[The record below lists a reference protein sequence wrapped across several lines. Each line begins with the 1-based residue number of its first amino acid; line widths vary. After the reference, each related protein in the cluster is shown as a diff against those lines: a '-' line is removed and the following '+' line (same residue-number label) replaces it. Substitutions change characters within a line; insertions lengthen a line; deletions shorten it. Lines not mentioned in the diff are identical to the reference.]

1 MLPTL
6 TAADD
11 VVIEFLDLLNARTV
25 SNGLDD
31 ELVIVL
37 GVESAVYAFSVNELF
52 QSFLIV
58 VNDREYLVFIIL
70 EDDQPIVSED
80 FAVVCK

>member
-1 MLPTL
+1 MFPTL

-25 SNGLDD
+25 ANGLDD

-37 GVESAVYAFSVNELF
+37 GVESAVYAFAVDELF
-52 QSFLIV
+52 QSFFIV
-58 VNDREYLVFIIL
+58 VNDREYFVFIIL
-70 EDDQPIVSED
+70 EDDTFYFWI
-80 FAVVCK
+80 